1 MSAAT
6 TAPAPKAKRAT
17 KAMRVNRPECAK
29 AARAIL
35 SAFDWSKSEEGH
47 EFWSRIHSRLRV
59 LAGKK
64 S

>member
-1 MSAAT
+1 MKPIPIRAAK
-6 TAPAPKAKRAT
+6 PPKID
-17 KAMRVNRPECAK
+17 RPECAK